1 MTAPLMRVN
10 ADGAYREST
19 TRPLSE
25 IAHTLQEI
33 LSRRL
38 TAVIAGVK
46 DGKTVARW
54 AAGETAGIRDISV
67 ERRLRTA
74 YQIVV
79 MLWEA
84 GDAPQTIK
92 AWFIGLNPQ
101 LGDVSPAEAVREDRL
116 QEVLAAARAFVAGG

>member
-1 MTAPLMRVN
+1 MTAQLRNVK
-10 ADGAYREST
+10 ADDAYRAS

-25 IAHTLQEI
+25 IAHNLQEI

-54 AAGETAGIRDISV
+54 AAGETTDIRDIDV

-79 MLWEA
+79 MLLQA
-84 GDAPQTIK
+84 SDSPQTVK

-101 LGDVSPAEAVREDRL
+101 LGDVSPAEAIRENRL
-116 QEVLAAARAFVAGG
+116 QDALTAARAFATGG